1 MWRVISATLFLLLAL
16 SSMQAQMRGSRG
28 GATAFR
34 GGSPVRVGAP
44 RSSVVVR
51 SQVRGSH
58 FGFGFGFGF
67 GPHFPRRF
75 FYPRVY
81 PYVYGYP
88 YGYPYY
94 GAYVYDPG
102 YYGSYYSANNYDANA
117 AQQQQL
123 NAEVSSLNQQ
133 MQQLRQENDDLR
145 EYVTRTDKYSR
156 SPAPQPDRS
165 IPQSLQ
171 EPASPP
177 TPATVLVFRDG
188 HRIETRNYALVGNT
202 LWILS
207 EKRSEKVPIADLD
220 LARTQQENEQRGVEF
235 TAPAHD

>member
-1 MWRVISATLFLLLAL
+1 MWRVVSATLFFLLSLTTL
-16 SSMQAQMRGSRG
+16 QAQMRGSRG
-28 GATAFR
+28 GGVAFR
-34 GGSPVRVGAP
+34 GGAPARVAP
-44 RSSVVVR
+44 RSSVVFR

-58 FGFGFGFGF
+58 FGFGFGVGS
-67 GPHFPRRF
+67 HFPRRF

-81 PYVYGYP
+81 PYVYAYP

-94 GAYVYDPG
+94 SAYVYDPG
-102 YYGSYYSANNYDANA
+102 YYGGYYATNNYDANA

-123 NAEVSSLNQQ
+123 NAEIGSLNQQ

-145 EYVTRTDKYSR
+145 DYVTRTDKYSR
-156 SPAPQPDRS
+156 APMPPPDRG

-171 EPASPP
+171 EPALPP
-177 TPATVLVFRDG
+177 APATVLVFRDG
-188 HRIETRNYALVGNT
+188 HRIETRNYAVVGNT

-220 LARTQQENEQRGVEF
+220 LTRTQQENEQRGVEF
-235 TAPAHD
+235 NAPAHD